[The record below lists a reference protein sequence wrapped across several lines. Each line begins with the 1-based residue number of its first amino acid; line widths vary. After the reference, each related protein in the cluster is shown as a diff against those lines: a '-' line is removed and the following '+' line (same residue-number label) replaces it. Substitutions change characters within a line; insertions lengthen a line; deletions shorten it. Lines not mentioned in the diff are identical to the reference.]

1 MRRGGVGE
9 GPRCGA
15 TARGEGTAERWH
27 EGRAGRCSGARRGWR
42 VSARGGWHGG
52 AQIGAQG
59 TGTGTITLSRVY
71 FYSSECVSVVD
82 ACVCNVFL
90 KEI

>member
-27 EGRAGRCSGARRGWR
+27 EGRAGRCSG
-42 VSARGGWHGG
+42 ARGGWHGG